1 MKKTTLT
8 SLRGNIPNKAEA
20 IHDLLI
26 ASPSRPLGTRCPSG
40 QPPLV
45 QLASA
50 FGLLAMTVLVSGC
63 SPQSADA
70 SAEKPAVIINQL
82 HLNSQELEQEK
93 KDLNF
98 SHQETPAEN
107 GEPEWLGRLI
117 ERELLVQE
125 AQRLGLDREPEFM
138 KTIERFWKEALIKLL
153 LDRKI
158 QEISDR
164 IHVYDPEI
172 ESRYQKIL
180 KESPAQAVG
189 LTELKE
195 DIRQTLREEKQEEAM
210 EKWVSEL
217 RSKSRVVINEE
228 AFGKL
233 S

>member
-8 SLRGNIPNKAEA
+8 SLRGSIPNKAEA

-26 ASPSRPLGTRCPSG
+26 AS
-40 QPPLV
+40 
-45 QLASA
+45 SA
-50 FGLLAMTVLVSGC
+50 FGLLAMTALVSGC

-70 SAEKPAVIINQL
+70 AAEKPAVIINQL
-82 HLNSQELEQEK
+82 RLNAQELEQEK
-93 KDLNF
+93 RDLDF
-98 SHQETPAEN
+98 SHQEVRAGT
-107 GEPEWLGRLI
+107 GEPEWLSRLI

-138 KTIERFWKEALIKLL
+138 RTIERFWKEALIKLL
-153 LDRKI
+153 LERKI

-172 ESRYQKIL
+172 EARYQKITTDA
-180 KESPAQAVG
+180 PAQITARV
-189 LTELKE
+189 ELRE
-195 DIRQTLREEKQEEAM
+195 DIRQTLREEKQAEAM
-210 EKWVSEL
+210 EQWVSEL
-217 RSKSRVVINEE
+217 RSKSHVVINKE